1 MVIVNT
7 STVYINGDKNI
18 IIYSTSLV
26 IQAYNSDIHLN
37 DTMVFY
43 NNKAT
48 YRAAI
53 RFDLLSHLFIHE
65 STNASFINNSATFYG
80 GGIYGVTVSTHICRI
95 NGSTNNTHIK
105 VCPGKTITTGLRAFD
120 LNGNPTYTQIFAR
133 LTKVGKWW
141 HKHKR
146 YSWTCDM
153 TYLLPIEQQYQTV
166 YSNRYTLLNL
176 Q

>member
-1 MVIVNT
+1 
-7 STVYINGDKNI
+7 
-18 IIYSTSLV
+18 
-26 IQAYNSDIHLN
+26 
-37 DTMVFY
+37 MVFY

-48 YRAAI
+48 YGAGI
-53 RFDLLSHLFIHE
+53 RFDLLSNLFIHE
-65 STNASFINNSATFYG
+65 STNASFINNSTTFYG
-80 GGIYGVTVSTHICRI
+80 GGIYGVTVSKHICRI

-105 VCPGKTITTGLRAFD
+105 VCPGKTGLRAFD

-146 YSWTCDM
+146 YSWTYDM

-166 YSNRYTLLNL
+166 YSNRCTLLNL
-176 Q
+176 QYSQKVQVKQCIYILKFWDTFLYLQSN